1 MKLLGLAACPGLL
14 PRYVPTGAAYF
25 LEEKFHPLS
34 FCIGVAGV
42 ASIGPANYLL
52 VITWENSSPN
62 AEKAKSL
69 GLPAQQPPKGP
80 GKCCSDPKL
89 AANNNSGS
97 PQVIKRNMFLPPP
110 IIRTGGGVSYQVG
123 SGLSLPGTKTTLPPQ
138 KGLDRII
145 KVGFGPTGQAA
156 GPADRYRSTRSQS
169 LAGRVA
175 CSLANTRSSPRREIN
190 AASLQ
195 RSWVVSV
202 VMGHRQN
209 KAVFISGRRPVFFP
223 VTRLP
228 LSF

>member
-1 MKLLGLAACPGLL
+1 MRK
-14 PRYVPTGAAYF
+14 
-25 LEEKFHPLS
+25 KQ
-34 FCIGVAGV
+34 
-42 ASIGPANYLL
+42 
-52 VITWENSSPN
+52 
-62 AEKAKSL
+62 KAWA
-69 GLPAQQPPKGP
+69 LPAQQPPKGP

-110 IIRTGGGVSYQVG
+110 IIRTGGGG
-123 SGLSLPGTKTTLPPQ
+123 FPTRSGPGCHCQEPRQPPPPQ

-223 VTRLP
+223 MTSML
-228 LSF
+228 LSFRSTSVSSLFS